1 MSDLERLVRFK
12 LLGQEYS
19 FYTGA
24 SEAELDAVFA
34 LVKSLIEENVGSSK
48 GTLPVSK
55 VAILACLNIAS
66 RYVKL
71 QQEFDDYRENAE
83 RRIKNLNDK
92 ISSRLLSE

>member
-24 SEAELDAVFA
+24 SEVELDTIFT
-34 LVKSLIEENVGSSK
+34 LVKSLIEENIGGAK

-66 RYVKL
+66 QYVKM
-71 QQEFDDYRENAE
+71 QQEFDSYKENAE
-83 RRIKNLNDK
+83 RRIGKLNDQ
-92 ISSRLLSE
+92 ISYRLLNE

>member
-24 SEAELDAVFA
+24 SEAELDAVFN
-34 LVKSLIEENVGSSK
+34 LVKSLIEENVGGSK

-66 RYVKL
+66 RYVKI
-71 QQEFDDYRENAE
+71 QQEFDSYRENAE
-83 RRIKNLNDK
+83 RRIGLLNEK
-92 ISSRLLSE
+92 IMSRLYSE

>member
-24 SEAELDAVFA
+24 SEAELEAVFD
-34 LVKSLIEENVGSSK
+34 LVKSLIEENVGGAK

-66 RYVKL
+66 RYVKME
-71 QQEFDDYRENAE
+71 QEFDLYRENAE
-83 RRIKNLNDK
+83 RRIGKLNER
-92 ISSRLLSE
+92 IRTRLYDE

>member
-12 LLGQEYS
+12 LLGQDYS

-24 SEAELDAVFA
+24 SEVELDAIFT
-34 LVKSLIEENVGSSK
+34 LVKSLIEENIGSSK

-66 RYVKL
+66 RYVKM
-71 QQEFDDYRENAE
+71 QQEFDSYKENAE
-83 RRIKNLNDK
+83 RRIGILNDQ
-92 ISSRLLSE
+92 ISIRLFNE